1 MSLIATIARKEI
13 RDAIVSPRF
22 LLSFGVTAL
31 IMLLAFANGALTY
44 HRQKSQYEAAR
55 AANERRFNG
64 VTEWHQ
70 VNETESLLPPTTLS
84 AIIPGLSYDIGTRAR
99 ISPGGEI
106 RTRGSVY
113 GGELFFALF
122 RVLDVEF
129 VCVLL
134 LPLLC
139 IVMAHDAICGE
150 RERATLRLLLA
161 HPIPRDSILFGK
173 AIGVLA
179 VLVPGTL
186 LLFLLGILLLLFS
199 GVPISG
205 NDMLPIIGLAATA
218 AIVALFWT
226 SLSLLTS
233 TLSRKAATSFLIL
246 LVVWVGSALIW
257 PRVSVLFAARMVEVP
272 AREIASLE
280 RSKLSMEVSQ
290 KNREAMGAIDLT
302 GFEADPMARFSKFMD
317 SLGQE
322 RQKQLDELTERF
334 RLDREARLREQE
346 RIAIS
351 AARLS
356 PAVATSLS
364 LQELAGTSV
373 SLPNAFEKQSREYQ
387 EQFGSFLKE
396 KTGLSGHGGR
406 VVIRQIV
413 NGQEQEKPEIDVSEI
428 PKFQFDQ
435 SAVPKGINTVLIS
448 LVTLIIA
455 AFAALGFSW
464 RKFLTYDAR

>member
-1 MSLIATIARKEI
+1 MSYVATIARKEI
-13 RDAIVSPRF
+13 RDALVSPRF

-31 IMLLAFANGALTY
+31 IMLLAFANGALSY

-55 AANERRFNG
+55 AANERRFSG

-70 VNETESLLPPTTLS
+70 VNETETHLPPTTLS

-139 IVMAHDAICGE
+139 IVMSHDAVCGE

-161 HPIPRDSILFGK
+161 HPIPRDSVLIGK
-173 AIGVLA
+173 TIGVLA
-179 VLVPGTL
+179 ILVPGTL
-186 LLFLLGILLLLFS
+186 LLFLMGVLLLLVS

-205 NDMLPIIGLAATA
+205 SDLLPIIGLAATA
-218 AIVALFWT
+218 AVVALQWT
-226 SLSLLTS
+226 SLAILTS
-233 TLSRKAATSFLIL
+233 ILTRKAHSSFLIL
-246 LVVWVGSALIW
+246 LVLWVGSALIW
-257 PRVSVLFAARMVEVP
+257 PRVSVLLAARMVDVP

-280 RSKLSMEVSQ
+280 RSKLSMEISL
-290 KNREAMGAIDLT
+290 KDREAMGAIDLT
-302 GFEADPMARFSKFMD
+302 GFEQDPMARFSKVMD

-322 RQKQLDELTERF
+322 RQKQLDELSERF
-334 RLDREARLREQE
+334 RLDREVRLREQE
-346 RIAIS
+346 RLAIG

-373 SLPNAFEKQSREYQ
+373 ALPSAFEKQSREYQ
-387 EQFGSFLKE
+387 EKFAAFLKE
-396 KTGLSGHGGR
+396 KTGASGHGGR
-406 VVIRQIV
+406 VVIRIIE
-413 NGQEQEKPEIDVSEI
+413 NGQEEKKPEIDVSEI

-435 SAVPKGINTVLIS
+435 SAVVRGIDTVFVS
-448 LVTLIIA
+448 LASMIVCACL
-455 AFAALGFSW
+455 ALGISW